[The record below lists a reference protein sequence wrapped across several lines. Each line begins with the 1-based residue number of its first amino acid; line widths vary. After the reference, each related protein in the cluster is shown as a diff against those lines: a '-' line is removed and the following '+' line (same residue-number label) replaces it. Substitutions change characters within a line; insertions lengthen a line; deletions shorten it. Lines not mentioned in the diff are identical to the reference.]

1 MKTFILKLMLISLL
15 IGCRSSPTPVSQKSP
30 TPNWVETIPSHPDYY
45 IGVFSTL
52 KVGSDYR
59 EKAKR
64 GALENLASEISV
76 NVAGHSVLK
85 TLETNNS
92 FSQDYKNEV
101 TVKSSENLEGYE
113 LAGSWANEKEYWVY
127 YKLSKVKYAAIKKE
141 RVQKALDLGVD
152 YFTRAKENH
161 DKNNY
166 HEAFVL
172 CIKSLE
178 SVSAFLDEP
187 LLTEFNKKQVYFGTE
202 VLSYAQQMIEELS
215 IVANQE
221 RFNAVLGDEI
231 GEESVFFTIKNHKGE
246 AISGIPLKCEYKAI
260 FFKTY
265 DVTSDQFGRA
275 GLAIGKINQTKP
287 EQSITAELNFN
298 ELAENKSKDKIVLKL
313 FNYLPHKTGKIKLII
328 QVPKVFIMGNEKEFG
343 EKISSKLALTAKQSL
358 INKGFQVVE
367 DKKQADLIMS
377 IDADSQFL
385 GKNEKT
391 YLAELSG
398 VVQVT
403 HVKTGTVVFSEVI
416 KPMKGLQLSKQNASK
431 DAYSKAESYVK
442 RRVIPKLA
450 NQYFSF

>member
-1 MKTFILKLMLISLL
+1 MKKFILKIVLISFLF
-15 IGCRSSPTPVSQKSP
+15 GCKSADTRVIEKKIIP
-30 TPNWVETIPSHPDYY
+30 SWVESTPSHPDYY

-59 EKAKR
+59 ERAKR

-92 FSQDYKNEV
+92 FSQDYRNEV
-101 TVKSSENLEGYE
+101 TVKSSENLAGYE
-113 LAGSWANEKEYWVY
+113 LAGSWSNEEEYWVY
-127 YKLSKVKYAAIKKE
+127 YKLSKIKYAAIKKE

-172 CIKSLE
+172 SIKALE
-178 SVSAFLDEP
+178 SVSDFLDEP
-187 LLTEFNKKQVYFGTE
+187 LTTEVNKEKVYFGTE

-221 RFNAVLGDEI
+221 RCNVVLGDEI
-231 GEESVFFTIKNHKGE
+231 WEDNIFFTIKNNKGDP
-246 AISGIPLKCEYKAI
+246 ISGIPLKCEYKAV
-260 FFKTY
+260 FFKTF

-298 ELAENKSKDKIVLKL
+298 ELAENKSKDRIVLKL

-328 QVPKVFIMGNEKEFG
+328 QVPKVFVTSSEKEFG
-343 EKISSKLALTAKQSL
+343 EKTSSKLALTAKQSL
-358 INKGFQVVE
+358 INKGFRVVD
-367 DKKQADLIMS
+367 DKKEANLIMS
-377 IDADSQFL
+377 INTDSQFL

-391 YLAELSG
+391 YLAELNG

-403 HVKTGTVVFSEVI
+403 HVKTGSIVFSEII
-416 KPMKGLQLSKQNASK
+416 KPMKGLQLSKKNASK
-431 DAYSKAESYVK
+431 DAYSKAESYMK
-442 RRVIPKLA
+442 RRVVPKLA